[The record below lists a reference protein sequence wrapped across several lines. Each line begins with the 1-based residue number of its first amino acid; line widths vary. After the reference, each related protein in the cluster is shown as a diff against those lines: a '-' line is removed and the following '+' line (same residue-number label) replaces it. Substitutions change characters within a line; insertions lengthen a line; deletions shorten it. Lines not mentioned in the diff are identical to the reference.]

1 MVHPTGDASADP
13 RSSRAQ
19 AGSRGDRPQD
29 PPQSPGT
36 GDANE
41 ALQSGLDPEA
51 LFGGLTFLD
60 EQQTVQWLGHLQ
72 RLASTGLLAG
82 GMAHD
87 LAGLLQPLLGE
98 CERALLDE
106 DPRRH
111 RESLVR
117 MREWARRG
125 TSYVRALLNLVRRDE
140 HHRAAVPVEAVVE
153 DTLGLL
159 ESTKRLA
166 NVSITRNLDNHHVAL
181 VDRTRLMQAVLN
193 LLTNAVQA
201 ASSGGHEVTVSVRG
215 WRGWVVIEIEDNGPG
230 VPAEIAERLFE
241 PFVHGPRSQD
251 ASDETDA
258 ERSGRPRRPGR
269 TGLGLYITKRL
280 VEEQAGRIEYETE
293 PGVGTVFRLMLE
305 PAPVDGAPEADVDD
319 VPARREDEGKT
330 RNDGRDQ

>member
-1 MVHPTGDASADP
+1 MMVQSTGGEPSHDRERPAAADP
-13 RSSRAQ
+13 
-19 AGSRGDRPQD
+19 
-29 PPQSPGT
+29 
-36 GDANE
+36 
-41 ALQSGLDPEA
+41 LQTGLDPEA
-51 LFGGLTFLD
+51 LFAGVTFLD

-106 DPRRH
+106 DPRLH

-166 NVSITRNLDNHHVAL
+166 GVSITRHLDNHHVAL

-201 ASSGGHEVTVSVRG
+201 ASCGGREVTVGVRG
-215 WRGWVVIEIEDNGPG
+215 WRGWVLVEIEDNGPG

-241 PFVHGPRSQD
+241 PFVHGPGTGED
-251 ASDETDA
+251 TAS
-258 ERSGRPRRPGR
+258 ERGGLTRRAGR

-305 PAPVDGAPEADVDD
+305 PAPVDEALVDD
-319 VPARREDEGKT
+319 LEDARTRRETEGKT